1 MVDLLEQIQSAII
14 ENRYRVTDHALEEL
28 EADSLH
34 VVDLVSAILT
44 GLIERVQPA
53 EPDTPGPRY
62 TVVGKATDLE
72 TQIAV
77 VCRFVVEKR
86 LLVITVYAISHD

>member
-1 MVDLLEQIQSAII
+1 MVDLLEQIQSAIL
-14 ENRYRVTDHALEEL
+14 ENRYLITDHALEEL
-28 EADSLH
+28 VADSLH
-34 VVDLVSAILT
+34 VVDLESAILT
-44 GLIERVQPA
+44 GTIERVQPA